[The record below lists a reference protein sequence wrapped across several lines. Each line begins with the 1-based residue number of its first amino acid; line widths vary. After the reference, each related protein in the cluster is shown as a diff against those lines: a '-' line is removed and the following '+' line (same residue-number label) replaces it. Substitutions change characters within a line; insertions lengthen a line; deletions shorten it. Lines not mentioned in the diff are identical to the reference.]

1 MSHFIS
7 VSLFSITLIL
17 FSEVTKVKL
26 RPSNAHTHSPQG
38 KWWQTK
44 LKLIQIILGK
54 LLSFISIVLSWKRLF
69 NAKCSRSLK
78 PNFGGYVLSMN
89 TSKKVTFNLSVHCAV
104 ALFSTLL
111 FRIPYLLKSY
121 SILDNGSREKLW
133 QCKFL
138 KLLPYI
144 KFHGSENASIPARIS
159 DWMTECLS
167 LDLSGTT
174 SDTNKIR

>member
-17 FSEVTKVKL
+17 FSGVTKVKL
-26 RPSNAHTHSPQG
+26 LPSKAHSHIQTYTHSPQG

-78 PNFGGYVLSMN
+78 PNFGGCVLSMN
-89 TSKKVTFNLSVHCAV
+89 TSKKVTFNLSVQSHFFRRCYFASRIYLKV
-104 ALFSTLL
+104 ILFWTMDQERN
-111 FRIPYLLKSY
+111 F
-121 SILDNGSREKLW
+121 DNVS
-133 QCKFL
+133 F
-138 KLLPYI
+138 
-144 KFHGSENASIPARIS
+144 
-159 DWMTECLS
+159 
-167 LDLSGTT
+167 
-174 SDTNKIR
+174 

>member
-17 FSEVTKVKL
+17 FSGVTKVKL
-26 RPSNAHTHSPQG
+26 RPSKAHSHIHTYKRAHTHTHSPQG

-89 TSKKVTFNLSVHCAV
+89 TSKKVTFNLSVQSHFFRRCYFASRIYLKV
-104 ALFSTLL
+104 ILFWTMDQERN
-111 FRIPYLLKSY
+111 F
-121 SILDNGSREKLW
+121 DNVS
-133 QCKFL
+133 F
-138 KLLPYI
+138 
-144 KFHGSENASIPARIS
+144 
-159 DWMTECLS
+159 
-167 LDLSGTT
+167 
-174 SDTNKIR
+174 

>member
-17 FSEVTKVKL
+17 FSGVTKVKL
-26 RPSNAHTHSPQG
+26 LPSKAHSHIQTYTHSPQG

-111 FRIPYLLKSY
+111 FRIRIYLKV
-121 SILDNGSREKLW
+121 ILFWTMDQERNFDNVSFW
-133 QCKFL
+133 SFC
-138 KLLPYI
+138 
-144 KFHGSENASIPARIS
+144 HA
-159 DWMTECLS
+159 
-167 LDLSGTT
+167 
-174 SDTNKIR
+174 